1 MRMSLPQSPS
11 SSDASVYVKSTPR
24 PLLLDDAVKS
34 FFARK
39 IAKQHPMPPSRP
51 FKISPGIK
59 EIRQRHT
66 LPLRS
71 FDANFYIKLPYE
83 VKRCEESHISL
94 LKGLLSGDL
103 LFGYSRSVLNRAHV
117 KKDRR
122 G

>member
-1 MRMSLPQSPS
+1 MRMSLPQSPN
-11 SSDASVYVKSTPR
+11 SSDASVYVKLTPH
-24 PLLLDDAVKS
+24 PVALLLDDAFKS

-51 FKISPGIK
+51 FKIPPGIK

-71 FDANFYIKLPYE
+71 FDANLYIKLPYE

-94 LKGLLSGDL
+94 
-103 LFGYSRSVLNRAHV
+103 
-117 KKDRR
+117 
-122 G
+122 